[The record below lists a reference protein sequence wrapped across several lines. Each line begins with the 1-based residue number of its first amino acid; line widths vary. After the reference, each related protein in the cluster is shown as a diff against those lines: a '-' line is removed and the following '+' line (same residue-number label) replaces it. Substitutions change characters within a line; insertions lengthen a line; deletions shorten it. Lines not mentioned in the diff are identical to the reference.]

1 MLQIFRRL
9 AKKYFSDEEALIF
22 ILLTLGLF
30 AFIYLFGKILLPV
43 LLAIMFAYL
52 LAPSVDFLNKRRV
65 PYLLAVLLVFFAFS
79 GVFIIALFWLLPKII
94 VQLSKFVGEI
104 PNMVNK
110 LQSQLYSLQQQFP
123 QFVSEE
129 QVQGLAERL
138 NGNEIADQ
146 IGQLLPEVLSFSLAT
161 LPSLVTGMIY
171 LIIVPILVFFML
183 KDRRI
188 LWSAVKRTLPTR
200 RKLLKTIAIEMNGQ
214 IENYIR
220 GKAIEI
226 LLVGGI
232 SFITLKFLGLNYSL
246 VLSIFIGLSVLIPFV
261 GAVLVT
267 FPVFSVA
274 LLQFG
279 FSSEFYYVVIAYMI
293 IQIVDGNVLVPLLF
307 SEAVNLHPIA
317 IIVAVLFFGG
327 IWGVWGV
334 FFAIPLATLIK
345 AVFNAWPKN
354 HYLPNKPPM

>member
-1 MLQIFRRL
+1 MCA
-9 AKKYFSDEEALIF
+9 AK
-22 ILLTLGLF
+22 
-30 AFIYLFGKILLPV
+30 
-43 LLAIMFAYL
+43 
-52 LAPSVDFLNKRRV
+52 
-65 PYLLAVLLVFFAFS
+65 
-79 GVFIIALFWLLPKII
+79 
-94 VQLSKFVGEI
+94 
-104 PNMVNK
+104 
-110 LQSQLYSLQQQFP
+110 FP
-123 QFVSEE
+123 QLLSQE
-129 QVQGLAERL
+129 QVQSFVEKF

-188 LWSAVKRTLPTR
+188 LWSAVKQTLPSR
-200 RKLLKTIAIEMNGQ
+200 RKLLKTIAIEMNMQ

-220 GKAIEI
+220 GKALEI
-226 LLVGGI
+226 LVVGGV
-232 SFITLKFLGLNYSL
+232 SFIILKLLGLNYSL

-279 FSSEFYYVVIAYMI
+279 FTSDFYYVVIAYMV
-293 IQIVDGNVLVPLLF
+293 IQILDGNVLVPLLF

-354 HYLPNKPPM
+354 YQSAN